1 MESQQ
6 FTLGPGFK
14 VAITHDACGCTI
26 CFHIARFKGLEKALD
41 PMGNQTVRYLEGG
54 LGPIVQHTT
63 HVKIPGERGD
73 RLSSDTILEWYDIPG
88 ASFEDWLQERLLRFH
103 LMGAPDAVEG
113 DAEWASALKRV
124 GVDTADIMDAIDLA
138 DVQAAHEPDL
148 ATILG
153 SGYAVRLQRVGGPLV
168 VVTRG

>member
-6 FTLGPGFK
+6 FTFGPGFN

-26 CFHIARFKGLEKALD
+26 CFRIARFKGLEKTLD
-41 PMGNQTVRYLEGG
+41 SMGNQTVRYLEGG

-73 RLSSDTILEWYDIPG
+73 RLSSDIVLERYDIPG
-88 ASFEDWLQERLLRFH
+88 ASFEAWLQERLLQFH
-103 LMGAPDAVEG
+103 LLGVPDAVEG
-113 DAEWASALKRV
+113 DDEWASALERV

-138 DVQAAHEPDL
+138 DAQASHEPDL

-153 SGYAVRLQRVGGPLV
+153 SGYVVRLQRVGAPLV
-168 VVTRG
+168 VVARG